1 MSKSAVPYL
10 YGAEE
15 TIPIEQLHPFAN
27 HPFHVRHDLEMKELM
42 DSMQMREGDNQRS
55 PSKDRFTRF
64 IRHRMKWHASE
75 YYRKHK
81 PRENVSPLDD
91 VEDQLYDPEVD
102 RWFRYA
108 ELVADAERLRAQLTE
123 KENEILALCLK
134 MSRNMAAKELHCSE
148 SNINNAIKR
157 INKKARR

>member
-10 YGAEE
+10 YGTEE

-55 PSKDRFTRF
+55 PLKGRFTRF

-102 RWFRYA
+102 VGFVMRSSLRTQSGYA
-108 ELVADAERLRAQLTE
+108 HNLQKR
-123 KENEILALCLK
+123 K
-134 MSRNMAAKELHCSE
+134 MKSWRCA
-148 SNINNAIKR
+148 
-157 INKKARR
+157 

>member
-1 MSKSAVPYL
+1 
-10 YGAEE
+10 
-15 TIPIEQLHPFAN
+15 
-27 HPFHVRHDLEMKELM
+27 
-42 DSMQMREGDNQRS
+42 
-55 PSKDRFTRF
+55 
-64 IRHRMKWHASE
+64 MKWHASE
-75 YYRKHK
+75 YYREHK
-81 PRENVSPLDD
+81 PQEDESPLDD

>member
-1 MSKSAVPYL
+1 
-10 YGAEE
+10 
-15 TIPIEQLHPFAN
+15 
-27 HPFHVRHDLEMKELM
+27 
-42 DSMQMREGDNQRS
+42 
-55 PSKDRFTRF
+55 
-64 IRHRMKWHASE
+64 MKWHASE
-75 YYRKHK
+75 YYRRHK

-91 VEDQLYDPEVD
+91 VEDQLYDPEAD

-123 KENEILALCLK
+123 KENEIFGLCLK
-134 MSRNMAAKELHCSE
+134 MSRNMVAKELDCSE

>member
-1 MSKSAVPYL
+1 
-10 YGAEE
+10 
-15 TIPIEQLHPFAN
+15 
-27 HPFHVRHDLEMKELM
+27 
-42 DSMQMREGDNQRS
+42 MQMREGDTQRS
-55 PSKDRFTRF
+55 PLKGRFTRF
-64 IRHRMKWHASE
+64 IKHRMKWHASE

-108 ELVADAERLRAQLTE
+108 ELVAGAERLRAQLTE

-134 MSRNMAAKELHCSE
+134 MSRNMAAKELRCSE
-148 SNINNAIKR
+148 SNINNTLKR

>member
-1 MSKSAVPYL
+1 
-10 YGAEE
+10 
-15 TIPIEQLHPFAN
+15 
-27 HPFHVRHDLEMKELM
+27 MKC
-42 DSMQMREGDNQRS
+42 
-55 PSKDRFTRF
+55 
-64 IRHRMKWHASE
+64 HASE
-75 YYRKHK
+75 YCRKHK

-148 SNINNAIKR
+148 ANINNTIKR

>member
-27 HPFHVRHDLEMKELM
+27 HSFHVRHDLEMKELM

-55 PSKDRFTRF
+55 PLKGRFTRF

-102 RWFRYA
+102 VGFVMRSSLRTQSGYA
-108 ELVADAERLRAQLTE
+108 HNLQKR
-123 KENEILALCLK
+123 K
-134 MSRNMAAKELHCSE
+134 MKSWRCA
-148 SNINNAIKR
+148 
-157 INKKARR
+157 

>member
-1 MSKSAVPYL
+1 
-10 YGAEE
+10 
-15 TIPIEQLHPFAN
+15 
-27 HPFHVRHDLEMKELM
+27 
-42 DSMQMREGDNQRS
+42 
-55 PSKDRFTRF
+55 
-64 IRHRMKWHASE
+64 MKWHASE

-134 MSRNMAAKELHCSE
+134 MSRNMAAKKLHCSE

>member
-1 MSKSAVPYL
+1 
-10 YGAEE
+10 
-15 TIPIEQLHPFAN
+15 
-27 HPFHVRHDLEMKELM
+27 
-42 DSMQMREGDNQRS
+42 
-55 PSKDRFTRF
+55 
-64 IRHRMKWHASE
+64 MKWNASE

-81 PRENVSPLDD
+81 PRENVRPLDD
-91 VEDQLYDPEVD
+91 VKDQLYDPEAD

-123 KENEILALCLK
+123 KENEIFGLCLK
-134 MSRNMAAKELHCSE
+134 MSRNMAAKELDCSE

>member
-1 MSKSAVPYL
+1 MRLRDKVK
-10 YGAEE
+10 
-15 TIPIEQLHPFAN
+15 EQA
-27 HPFHVRHDLEMKELM
+27 
-42 DSMQMREGDNQRS
+42 MQMREGDTQRS
-55 PSKDRFTRF
+55 PLKGRFTHF
-64 IRHRMKWHASE
+64 IRHRMKWYASE

>member
-1 MSKSAVPYL
+1 
-10 YGAEE
+10 
-15 TIPIEQLHPFAN
+15 
-27 HPFHVRHDLEMKELM
+27 
-42 DSMQMREGDNQRS
+42 
-55 PSKDRFTRF
+55 
-64 IRHRMKWHASE
+64 MKWHASE

-81 PRENVSPLDD
+81 PRENISPLND

-102 RWFRYA
+102 HWFRYA

-134 MSRNMAAKELHCSE
+134 MSRNMATKELHCSE
-148 SNINNAIKR
+148 FNINNAIKR

>member
-1 MSKSAVPYL
+1 MRLRDKVK
-10 YGAEE
+10 
-15 TIPIEQLHPFAN
+15 EQA
-27 HPFHVRHDLEMKELM
+27 
-42 DSMQMREGDNQRS
+42 MQMREGDNQRS
-55 PSKDRFTRF
+55 LLKGRFTRF
-64 IRHRMKWHASE
+64 IKHRMKWHASE

-81 PRENVSPLDD
+81 PREDESPLDD
-91 VEDQLYDPEVD
+91 VENQLYDPEVD
-102 RWFRYA
+102 RWFRA
-108 ELVADAERLRAQLTE
+108 TMKLWGNRIENGRTDTAE